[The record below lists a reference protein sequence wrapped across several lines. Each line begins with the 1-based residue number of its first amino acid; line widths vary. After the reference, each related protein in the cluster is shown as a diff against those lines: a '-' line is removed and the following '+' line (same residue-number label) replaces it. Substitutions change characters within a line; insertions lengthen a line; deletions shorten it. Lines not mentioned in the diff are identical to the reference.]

1 MLLTVTKMRK
11 ATKVLGLI
19 IYYIIAL
26 SPIFFL
32 GYLLGLKLL
41 K

>member
-1 MLLTVTKMRK
+1 MKK
-11 ATKVLGLI
+11 ALKVIGKI
-19 IYYIIAL
+19 IYTIIAF

-41 K
+41 

>member
-1 MLLTVTKMRK
+1 MKK
-11 ATKVLGLI
+11 ALKVIGLI
-19 IYYIIAL
+19 IYTILAF

-41 K
+41 